1 MAESALE
8 RRCGAVRSVSMKL
21 ASLLATAVM
30 FTASDRATAED
41 SNNAKV
47 VPKTENTEQKTT
59 PVPTE
64 PISPEKSIP
73 AGGELD
79 QDTRARTRDDVIR
92 ETLRDRRSK

>member
-1 MAESALE
+1 
-8 RRCGAVRSVSMKL
+8 MKL

>member
-1 MAESALE
+1 
-8 RRCGAVRSVSMKL
+8 MKL
-21 ASLLATAVM
+21 ASLVLAATAVM
-30 FTASDRATAED
+30 FTAGDRATAED
-41 SNNAKV
+41 SNDAKV
-47 VPKTENTEQKTT
+47 VPKTEQKAEQTTT

-64 PISPEKSIP
+64 PITPEKSVP